1 MHDSWPFGKHSGGRQ
16 HDLDPHPLRN
26 AEAGA
31 RRARRS
37 LLSRRADST
46 VFSSE
51 AGRICP
57 HCALP
62 TGRCV
67 CRANPRG
74 ARTESTPEGDGIVR
88 VGRSSKGRKGKTVTS
103 VTGLPLPQDELRE
116 LAKDLKR
123 ICGTGGTLKEG
134 VVEIQ
139 GDHRDTL
146 VRELEQRGFRV
157 KRSGG

>member
-1 MHDSWPFGKHSGGRQ
+1 VSRRGDRGDRPAGRPPTGKTSGTRGSGGS
-16 HDLDPHPLRN
+16 
-26 AEAGA
+26 A
-31 RRARRS
+31 R
-37 LLSRRADST
+37 T
-46 VFSSE
+46 VYSSQ

-57 HCALP
+57 HCGLP
-62 TGRCV
+62 TSRCV

-74 ARTESTPEGDGIVR
+74 AQTASAPEGDGIVR

-103 VTGLPLPQDELRE
+103 VTGVPLPPDELRE

-123 ICGTGGTLKEG
+123 VCGTGGTLKEG

-146 VRELEQRGFRV
+146 VRELEQRGFQV
-157 KRSGG
+157 KRTGG

>member
-1 MHDSWPFGKHSGGRQ
+1 VSRHDDKGNNRAGGSPGGKMGGTRGG
-16 HDLDPHPLRN
+16 
-26 AEAGA
+26 AGND
-31 RRARRS
+31 R
-37 LLSRRADST
+37 T
-46 VFSSE
+46 VYSSH

-74 ARTESTPEGDGIVR
+74 VQTESTPAGDGIVR

-103 VTGLPLPQDELRE
+103 VTGIPLPLDELRE

-123 ICGTGGTLKEG
+123 VCGTGGTLKEG

-157 KRSGG
+157 KRTGG